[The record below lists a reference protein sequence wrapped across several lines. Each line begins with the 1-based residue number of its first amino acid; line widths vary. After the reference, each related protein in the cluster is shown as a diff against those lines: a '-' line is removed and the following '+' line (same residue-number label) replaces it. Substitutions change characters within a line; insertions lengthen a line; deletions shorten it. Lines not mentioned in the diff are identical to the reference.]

1 MSESTPGVE
10 ERVLHAMKRTLTQV
24 IKDTAT
30 EPGMIHPLKP
40 ETIDMLRDCL
50 VLISARE
57 QELAAAAGR
66 TSSARPRYVDEPQA
80 PEVGLGSLK
89 RNKSQ

>member
-1 MSESTPGVE
+1 MTDSTPSVE
-10 ERVLHAMKRTLTQV
+10 ERVLQAMKRTLTQV

-40 ETIDMLRDCL
+40 ETIEMLRDCL

-57 QELAAAAGR
+57 REIHAAAGR
-66 TSSARPRYVDEPQA
+66 ASTARPRYVDEPQA
-80 PEVGLGSLK
+80 PEVGIGSLK
-89 RNKSQ
+89 RDKPQ